1 VIASDDQWTVLIN
14 HCTCREDYFRSRL
27 DTCMSLIKAT
37 CVCVYVSQ
45 VIEFEGKKD
54 NVSIVVIS
62 LRTHTV
68 FLDSNERKTPDR
80 VCDHRFCYMLHAE

>member
-1 VIASDDQWTVLIN
+1 
-14 HCTCREDYFRSRL
+14 
-27 DTCMSLIKAT
+27 M
-37 CVCVYVSQ
+37 CVYVYVSQ

-54 NVSIVVIS
+54 NVSIAVIS

-80 VCDHRFCYMLHAE
+80 VCDHRFRYMLHAE